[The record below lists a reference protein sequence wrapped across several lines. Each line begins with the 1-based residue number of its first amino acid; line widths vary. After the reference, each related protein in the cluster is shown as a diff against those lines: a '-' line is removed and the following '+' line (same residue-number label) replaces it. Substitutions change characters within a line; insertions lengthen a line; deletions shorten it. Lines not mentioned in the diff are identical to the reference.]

1 MYVKV
6 RSVDVGRVGVCMM
19 CIDSEEHENVGAGQT
34 LGLSIT
40 GEKYTVASM

>member
-1 MYVKV
+1 VYVKV

-34 LGLSIT
+34 LGETQPRELCF
-40 GEKYTVASM
+40 VM